1 MPYSWNGSV
10 EQVNGVADF
19 VFYWGRF
26 YCWANLEIT
35 SHYEHV
41 SPETDPITTSS
52 ATERPSV
59 ATRSSHLKMGWYE
72 KNLRNHSTFT
82 RFKSW
87 AAESDPFRTA
97 GSPLHLTFA
106 VRCVGMPQRH
116 SGADHHE
123 EWQRCCWNLLSF
135 SLGYSGIWSC
145 WLKWINIET
154 CTVNGRV
161 NCCLFDLIK
170 IKFQRRW
177 IIFWWTN
184 NCAVTKSSSDASGW
198 NLWLV
203 IDQSVTCFY
212 CGSFIWISAI
222 FW

>member
-10 EQVNGVADF
+10 EQVNGIADF

-82 RFKSW
+82 RFKS
-87 AAESDPFRTA
+87 SSGGIRSIPHSRVPVTLD
-97 GSPLHLTFA
+97 
-106 VRCVGMPQRH
+106 VRCAMCRNAAKTQR
-116 SGADHHE
+116 SWPSRRMATLLLE
-123 EWQRCCWNLLSF
+123 SPFVFTWLFRNLVMLTQVNQYWNL
-135 SLGYSGIWSC
+135 YSKWSC
-145 WLKWINIET
+145 QL
-154 CTVNGRV
+154 
-161 NCCLFDLIK
+161 LFIRFNKNK
-170 IKFQRRW
+170 IQRRW

-198 NLWLV
+198 NQWLV